1 MYQNLLIHRQN
12 FFHSK
17 RKSSVINLYGLK
29 NVLIFLTLFY
39 SSSANAQ
46 RLLWLGIS
54 NTFERQS
61 LKAFKNNV
69 FVKCV
74 DCYSDSSAREALFQR
89 QIVTSCVFIANNN
102 RTINITTIF
111 VFLVFLTLFFVGLL
125 FYKRKTKTLAKKD
138 SFVPK
143 LQEDSEKNNK
153 LDQKDIDFDD
163 VKTPLK
169 CSITISEET
178 SNAILKK
185 IIKFENSEKF
195 LRKDINLTWL
205 SNHLNTNT
213 KYLSE
218 VIKTHS
224 NKNFNN
230 YINGLRIAYITK
242 KLYEDP
248 VYREYKISYLSKE
261 CGFASPQVFV
271 IAFKKEKNVTPSY
284 FIEQLKNQTKDRIE
298 AFYRLNGD
306 V

>member
-1 MYQNLLIHRQN
+1 MCQNLLIHRQ
-12 FFHSK
+12 FFFQSK
-17 RKSSVINLYGLK
+17 RKSSIINFYGLK
-29 NVLIFLTLFY
+29 NILIFLTLFF
-39 SSSANAQ
+39 SSCANAQ
-46 RLLWLGIS
+46 QLAGREIS
-54 NTFERQS
+54 AAFERQY
-61 LKAFKNNV
+61 LKDFIKNV
-69 FVKCV
+69 YLKCI
-74 DCYSDSSAREALFQR
+74 DCYSDLSERDVLFQR
-89 QIVTSCVFIANNN
+89 QILKASVFIASSN
-102 RTINITTIF
+102 RNMNITA
-111 VFLVFLTLFFVGLL
+111 VFMYSIVLILIIAAFL
-125 FYKRKTKTLAKKD
+125 FYHRKKHSLQQNSYDHFTSTLKIQSNDFNLDDASETQTKY
-138 SFVPK
+138 
-143 LQEDSEKNNK
+143 
-153 LDQKDIDFDD
+153 
-163 VKTPLK
+163 
-169 CSITISEET
+169 SIIISEET

-284 FIEQLKNQTKDRIE
+284 FIEQLKNQTKDRAE
-298 AFYRLNGD
+298 ALYRLNDD